1 MCEEDAFRK
10 VRIELSILWV
20 VLSISLGISSAMV
33 GDAARAFSGDV
44 IFSLGFVYAIVRIIE
59 FIVGVFWLFLT
70 LGAFKEFAKM
80 KRKRRYLFIS
90 RKAGKEE
97 MLGVLRDLI
106 AFYRGYY
113 GGIKKMLL
121 LLLFTG
127 LAIITTA
134 VYLLHVSA
142 FTTEEFFLNIS
153 IGIAATIFSVGAYRF
168 INEKW
173 GKKLLRIES
182 EEKIFKDFLGETH

>member
-10 VRIELSILWV
+10 VRVEVSILWV

-33 GDAARAFSGDV
+33 GDAARAFSGD
-44 IFSLGFVYAIVRIIE
+44 IFYLGFVHAIVRIIE

-80 KRKRRYLFIS
+80 KRKRRYSFIS

-113 GGIKKMLL
+113 GEIKKMLL

-134 VYLLHVSA
+134 VYLLHVGA

-153 IGIAATIFSVGAYRF
+153 IGIAATIFSIGVYRF

-182 EEKIFKDFLGETH
+182 EEKIFKDFLGELH

>member
-10 VRIELSILWV
+10 VRVEVSVLWV
-20 VLSISLGISSAMV
+20 ILSISLGISSAMV
-33 GDAARAFSGDV
+33 GDAARAFSGHV
-44 IFSLGFVYAIVRIIE
+44 IFSLGFVHAIVRVIE
-59 FIVGVFWLFLT
+59 FIVGIFWLFLT
-70 LGAFKEFAKM
+70 LGAFKEFAKI
-80 KRKRRYLFIS
+80 KRKRKYAFIPT
-90 RKAGKEE
+90 KAEKEE

-127 LAIITTA
+127 LAMITFA
-134 VYLLHVSA
+134 VYSLHLGA
-142 FTTEEFFLNIS
+142 FTIEEFFLNTS
-153 IGIAATIFSVGAYRF
+153 IGIAATTFSIGSYRF

-182 EEKIFKDFLGETH
+182 EEKIFRDFLGETH

>member
-10 VRIELSILWV
+10 VRVELSVLWV
-20 VLSISLGISSAMV
+20 ILSISLGISSAMI

-44 IFSLGFVYAIVRIIE
+44 IFSLGFVHAIMRALE
-59 FIVGVFWLFLT
+59 FVVGIFWLFLT
-70 LGAFKEFAKM
+70 LGAFKEAAKI
-80 KRKRRYLFIS
+80 KRKRRYALIS

-97 MLGVLRDLI
+97 TLGVLRDLI

-113 GGIKKMLL
+113 GEVKKMLL

-127 LAIITTA
+127 LAMITSA
-134 VYLLHVSA
+134 VYLFHSGV
-142 FTTEEFFLNIS
+142 FTTEEFCFNIS
-153 IGIAATIFSVGAYRF
+153 IGIAATIFSIGAYRF

-182 EEKIFKDFLGETH
+182 EEKILRDFLGETH